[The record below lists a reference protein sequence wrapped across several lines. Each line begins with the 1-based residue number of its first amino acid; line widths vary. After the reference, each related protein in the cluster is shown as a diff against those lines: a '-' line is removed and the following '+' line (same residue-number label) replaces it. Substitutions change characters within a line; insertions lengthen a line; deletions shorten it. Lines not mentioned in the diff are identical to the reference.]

1 MKKIA
6 KFSWSVI
13 KWFVFSMMALQ
24 IVLGAIYI
32 GRNFMTV
39 PVFRET
45 DRYLESAKMLKF
57 DEYTAV
63 LYPLLLRLLS
73 GIKFIPY
80 QIPLYILQIFMGL
93 FCAYHFAHTW
103 TEKKSTAWLCSLWI
117 NTIPFV
123 AQAHVSMLPHSLA
136 FSFLIL
142 IFLELFK
149 GIKHKEALSMT
160 DFAIVLCSYT
170 LLVQLGREYFMPA
183 TLLLLWTVCLQLYQ
197 KSNKLLLF
205 AVTMLISLGIFI
217 SNAGIYQSIQTAG
230 ANGRIQHSVEAA
242 LFQRLGMSTMTDRF
256 IIYMPEEIE
265 ACFTGEELENFARYP
280 YRLQEEFGPV
290 LEARY
295 GKQHANEIYWK
306 MALLGF
312 GNATKDNLFDIAED
326 TLNYAFPAGMYFTWR
341 DGELKGL
348 TGWNYLQFLKQ
359 APQLAS
365 VYVEI
370 SQFFWVIGFGAS
382 VIAAVVLMAH
392 RRTILVR
399 FWMPVGIYIMI
410 NALYFAMQGANVYDY
425 KLALFPLALSYAGIL
440 CMFFRTNRFMEEL

>member
-13 KWFVFSMMALQ
+13 KGFVFTTMVLQ

-39 PVFRET
+39 PVFQET
-45 DRYLESAKMLKF
+45 TRYLQMAETLRI

-73 GIKFIPY
+73 GITFIPF
-80 QIPLYILQIFMGL
+80 QIPLYVLQILVGIFS
-93 FCAYHFAHTW
+93 AYHFANTW

-123 AQAHVSMLPHSLA
+123 AQAHVTVLPHSLA

-149 GIKHKEALSMT
+149 GIRHKQPLSMT

-183 TLLLLWTVCLQLYQ
+183 TLLLLWTVFLQLYQ
-197 KSNKLLLF
+197 KANKMLLMG
-205 AVTMLISLGIFI
+205 VTMLISLGIFI
-217 SNAGIYQSIQTAG
+217 SNAAIYQTTQISG
-230 ANGRIQHSVEAA
+230 ANGRIQRSMEAA

-256 IIYMPEEIE
+256 IIYMPKEIE
-265 ACFTGEELENFARYP
+265 ECFTGEELENFARYP

-290 LEARY
+290 LEERY
-295 GKQHANEIYWK
+295 GKQYANELYWK

-312 GNATKDNLFDIAED
+312 GNATKDNLLDITED
-326 TLNYAFPAGMYFTWR
+326 TLGYAFPAGMYFTWR
-341 DGELKGL
+341 DGDLKGL
-348 TGWNYLQFLKQ
+348 TGWNYQPSL
-359 APQLAS
+359 APHSL
-365 VYVEI
+365 
-370 SQFFWVIGFGAS
+370 
-382 VIAAVVLMAH
+382 
-392 RRTILVR
+392 
-399 FWMPVGIYIMI
+399 P
-410 NALYFAMQGANVYDY
+410 
-425 KLALFPLALSYAGIL
+425 
-440 CMFFRTNRFMEEL
+440 